1 LAGQLW
7 NLNVDLIEI
16 KTTLKCVGTRLSI
29 MQIATQICKA
39 YEIDIKDVMGK
50 SRLQDIVEARHAVMY
65 VCALAG
71 YSCAAIGRRMNRNHS
86 TVISGCKAYERKLR
100 EGGSLQSP
108 IYILDISRGLVSV
121 ANDDATQI
129 GRADKASGLV
139 GQPRRPD
146 RP

>member
-1 LAGQLW
+1 
-7 NLNVDLIEI
+7 VDLIEI
-16 KTTLKCVGTRLSI
+16 KTTLKGVGTSLPI

-39 YEIDIKDVMGK
+39 YEIDINDVMGK

-65 VCALAG
+65 ACALAG
-71 YSCAAIGRRMNRNHS
+71 YSYAAIGRRMNRNHS

-100 EGGSLQSP
+100 ERGSLQIP
-108 IYILDISRGLVSV
+108 IYILDIFRGLVSV

-139 GQPRRPD
+139 GQPRRPA